1 MLRPMTSADV
11 AAVARLHRATV
22 LEAFGGIFPPEAPK
36 PTLDAL
42 AQRWQRILDEG
53 FAWVVAEADL
63 IGVVGLTCED
73 GGSRMES
80 LYVTPSR
87 WGEGIGSRL
96 ADVVESEASRRR
108 WLPLRLWV
116 LEENRRSRDWYEA
129 RGWEHEPEQRRTV
142 WGPVDD
148 VGYRFR
154 GKG

>member
-11 AAVARLHRATV
+11 VAVARLHRVTV

-42 AQRWQRILDEG
+42 ARRWRSILDDG
-53 FAWVVAEADL
+53 MGWVVTEPDP
-63 IGVVGLTCED
+63 IGVVGLTRQGD
-73 GGSRMES
+73 GSRMES
-80 LYVTPSR
+80 LYVAPSR

-96 ADVVESEASRRR
+96 ADLVETEAGRRG

-116 LEENRRSRDWYEA
+116 LEENRRSRDWYES

-154 GKG
+154 GRR